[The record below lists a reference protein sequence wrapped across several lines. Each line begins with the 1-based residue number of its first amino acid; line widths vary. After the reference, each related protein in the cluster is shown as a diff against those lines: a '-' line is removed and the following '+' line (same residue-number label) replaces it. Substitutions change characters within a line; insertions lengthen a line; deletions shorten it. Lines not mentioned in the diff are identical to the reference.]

1 MGEPSHIYFQLPA
14 ELKLRLV
21 NPEQVLTKCSWLY
34 RLPALVVQ
42 ADKDIILGVT
52 GDQVLEGRR
61 DRLCGAARAARH
73 DAGGA

>member
-1 MGEPSHIYFQLPA
+1 MWEPCYVCFDLLA

-21 NPEQVLTKCSWLY
+21 NPEQVLTKYSWLY
-34 RLPALVVQ
+34 YLPALVVQ
-42 ADKDIILGVT
+42 ANKDIILSVT
-52 GDQVLEGRR
+52 RDEVLEGRR